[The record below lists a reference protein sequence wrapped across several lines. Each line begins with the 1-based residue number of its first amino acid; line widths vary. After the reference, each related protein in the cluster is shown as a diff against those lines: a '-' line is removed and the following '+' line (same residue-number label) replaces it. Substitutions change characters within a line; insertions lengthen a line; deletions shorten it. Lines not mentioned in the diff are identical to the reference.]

1 MSDEDYIKSLE
12 NDNERLRKKVEE
24 LSTEL
29 SSYKGY
35 NLEHLKYSSS
45 SSSSKQKDI
54 IENEA
59 IRDAVFRDYLNKNKN
74 K

>member
-45 SSSSKQKDI
+45 SSKQKDI